1 MANLNKI
8 IAISSGTAQKNLLL
22 RDIRSFHF
30 SMPSNMKEQK
40 KIVSQ
45 LTKVLDNSQK
55 LETIYQR
62 KLEAIAELKQSI
74 LEKAFT
80 GQLSQ

>member
-1 MANLNKI
+1 
-8 IAISSGTAQKNLLL
+8 
-22 RDIRSFHF
+22 
-30 SMPSNMKEQK
+30 MKEQK

>member
-1 MANLNKI
+1 MKNQIKKFQ
-8 IAISSGTAQKNLLL
+8 SGTAQPQLPINSLIKFT
-22 RDIRSFHF
+22 IP
-30 SMPSNMKEQK
+30 MPKSLQK
-40 KIVSQ
+40 QSEIVEI
-45 LTKVLDNSQK
+45 LKKVYLETQK